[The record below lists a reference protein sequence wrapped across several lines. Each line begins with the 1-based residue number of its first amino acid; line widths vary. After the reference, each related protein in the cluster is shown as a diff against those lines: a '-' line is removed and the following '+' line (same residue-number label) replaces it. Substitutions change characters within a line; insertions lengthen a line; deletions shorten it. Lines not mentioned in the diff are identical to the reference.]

1 MNSESDFH
9 ISTDNDFSHLLQLSK
24 KFQPMEMAGPLREI
38 TFDFITHEDIDRVS
52 ARYLFSINILIFG
65 NLHTYPY

>member
-24 KFQPMEMAGPLREI
+24 KFQPMEMAGPLRKI
-38 TFDFITHEDIDRVS
+38 TFDFI
-52 ARYLFSINILIFG
+52 L
-65 NLHTYPY
+65 

>member
-24 KFQPMEMAGPLREI
+24 KNQPMEMAGQACNHTSGENL
-38 TFDFITHEDIDRVS
+38 
-52 ARYLFSINILIFG
+52 LLI
-65 NLHTYPY
+65 Y